1 MGVVNRAQAKRRR
14 SGGPDLISRLPDE
27 ILGSIISLLPTEQG
41 ARTQILSSRWRP
53 LWRSAP
59 LNLEPYGLASG
70 INEDVVSRI
79 LTEHRGGARRFKA
92 PPHILHGDPATLD
105 RWLRSPVLNDLQEL
119 RLYFPPFALPMRTI
133 PRSAMRFSSTLRIA
147 HFSCCQFTVDAAHRL
162 HFPNLQLL
170 SLLSVSISDD
180 CLHAVLAS
188 CPALDK
194 FQLVYCYYISPK
206 PLMPPSTLRFSST
219 LRVAR
224 FGHCQFPD
232 AAALKVHF
240 SNLQYLELRMVTVSE
255 RSLHAMLS
263 SCPAL
268 NNLILTANFGF
279 RKFMINSLK
288 LKRVEMCFGR
298 SDTEIELEELIV
310 VNAPC
315 LEILDQRGP
324 YVWMAILPADS
335 GASVLAPRVLGRRQR
350 NGPAAGGGAA
360 TIPRAV
366 APQPAAAARRPAGGA
381 APRRQRLL
389 GRRGS
394 AGASVLRIVALEGG
408 SGCSARPSGQQQRG
422 PAAGCRLHSA
432 HATTPLRLTPR
443 PHQTSHRV
451 TGCPLPAD
459 THRVRARAGNFTR
472 NPSRARA
479 KNEGAV
485 SAPKL
490 KILARL
496 NDNTSRLELGTTV
509 FEGRHALSVA
519 TTMCSVKVLALK
531 LHSLSLHMAINFMK
545 CFPCLEK
552 LYIKTRI
559 STENVELH
567 NSLDRNECLDFHLK
581 KLRIRHYSGKRSH
594 LAFARFFVLNAS
606 VLESL
611 VLIVDPEMEESDSW
625 IENQRRKLQLEKR
638 ASIGC
643 EIKFSSVGDSS
654 YHSDI
659 QDLSEPFE

>member
-1 MGVVNRAQAKRRR
+1 MGVVNRAQAKRMR

-70 INEDVVSRI
+70 INEDV
-79 LTEHRGGARRFKA
+79 A

-133 PRSAMRFSSTLRIA
+133 PQSAMRFSSTLSIA
-147 HFSCCQFTVDAAHRL
+147 HFSCCQFAVDAAHRL

-188 CPALDK
+188 CLALDK
-194 FQLVYCYYISPK
+194 FQLVYSYYISPK

-240 SNLQYLELRMVTVSE
+240 PNLQYLELRMVTVSE

-324 YVWMAILPADS
+324 YVANMHIS
-335 GASVLAPRVLGRRQR
+335 
-350 NGPAAGGGAA
+350 
-360 TIPRAV
+360 I
-366 APQPAAAARRPAGGA
+366 
-381 APRRQRLL
+381 
-389 GRRGS
+389 
-394 AGASVLRIVALEGG
+394 
-408 SGCSARPSGQQQRG
+408 
-422 PAAGCRLHSA
+422 
-432 HATTPLRLTPR
+432 
-443 PHQTSHRV
+443 
-451 TGCPLPAD
+451 
-459 THRVRARAGNFTR
+459 
-472 NPSRARA
+472 
-479 KNEGAV
+479 V

-509 FEGRHALSVA
+509 FEGRHAVRVA
-519 TTMCSVKVLALK
+519 TTMRSVKVLALK
-531 LHSLSLHMAINFMK
+531 LHNLSLHMTINFMK

-625 IENQRRKLQLEKR
+625 IEKQRRKLQLEKR

>member
-1 MGVVNRAQAKRRR
+1 MGVVNRAQAKRMR

-133 PRSAMRFSSTLRIA
+133 PQSAMRVSSTLRIA
-147 HFSCCQFTVDAAHRL
+147 HFSCCQFAVDAAHRL

-188 CPALDK
+188 CLALDK

-240 SNLQYLELRMVTVSE
+240 PNLQYLELRMVTVSE

-324 YVWMAILPADS
+324 YVANMHIS
-335 GASVLAPRVLGRRQR
+335 
-350 NGPAAGGGAA
+350 
-360 TIPRAV
+360 I
-366 APQPAAAARRPAGGA
+366 
-381 APRRQRLL
+381 
-389 GRRGS
+389 
-394 AGASVLRIVALEGG
+394 
-408 SGCSARPSGQQQRG
+408 
-422 PAAGCRLHSA
+422 
-432 HATTPLRLTPR
+432 
-443 PHQTSHRV
+443 
-451 TGCPLPAD
+451 
-459 THRVRARAGNFTR
+459 
-472 NPSRARA
+472 
-479 KNEGAV
+479 V

-509 FEGRHALSVA
+509 FEGRHAVRVA
-519 TTMCSVKVLALK
+519 TTMRSVKVLALK
-531 LHSLSLHMAINFMK
+531 LHNLSLHMTINFMK

-611 VLIVDPEMEESDSW
+611 VLIIDPEMEESDSW
-625 IENQRRKLQLEKR
+625 IEKQRRKLQLEKR

>member
-1 MGVVNRAQAKRRR
+1 MGVVTRAQAKRMR
-14 SGGPDLISRLPDE
+14 SGGPDLVSLLPDE
-27 ILGSIISLLPTEQG
+27 VLGSIITLLDTKEG

-59 LNLEPYGLASG
+59 LNLAPDGLLGS
-70 INEDVVSRI
+70 IDEDVVSRI
-79 LTEHRGGARRFKA
+79 LTEHRGVARRFKA
-92 PPHILHGDPATLD
+92 PPHILDGDPITLD
-105 RWLRSPVLNDLQEL
+105 RWLRSPALNNLQEL
-119 RLYFPPFALPMRTI
+119 RLYFPPFALPI
-133 PRSAMRFSSTLRIA
+133 PPIPHCAMRFSSTLRVA

-180 CLHAVLAS
+180 CLHTVLAG

-194 FQLVYCYYISPK
+194 FQLVYCYYIKPK
-206 PLMPPSTLRFSST
+206 PPMPPSTLRFSST
-219 LRVAR
+219 LCVAT

-232 AAALKVHF
+232 AAAIQIHF
-240 SNLQYLELRMVTVSE
+240 PNLQQLELRMVIISE
-255 RSLHAMLS
+255 SSLHAMLS

-268 NNLILTANFGF
+268 NSLMLMCNFGF

-288 LKRVEMCFGR
+288 LKRVEMFFGC

-315 LEILDQRGP
+315 LEILHQRAP
-324 YVWMAILPADS
+324 YE
-335 GASVLAPRVLGRRQR
+335 AS
-350 NGPAAGGGAA
+350 
-360 TIPRAV
+360 I
-366 APQPAAAARRPAGGA
+366 
-381 APRRQRLL
+381 
-389 GRRGS
+389 
-394 AGASVLRIVALEGG
+394 RI
-408 SGCSARPSGQQQRG
+408 SI
-422 PAAGCRLHSA
+422 
-432 HATTPLRLTPR
+432 
-443 PHQTSHRV
+443 
-451 TGCPLPAD
+451 
-459 THRVRARAGNFTR
+459 
-472 NPSRARA
+472 
-479 KNEGAV
+479 V

-496 NDNTSRLELGTTV
+496 NDNTSRLELGTTI
-509 FEGRHALSVA
+509 FEGPYAIRVA

-531 LHSLSLHMAINFMK
+531 LHYLSLHMTINFMK

-581 KLRIRHYSGKRSH
+581 KLRIRHYSGKGSH
-594 LAFARFFVLNAS
+594 LAFAKFFVLNAS

-611 VLIVDPEMEESDSW
+611 VLIVDPKMGGSDSW
-625 IENQRRKLQLEKR
+625 IENQRRQLQLEKR

-643 EIKFSSVGDSS
+643 EIKFSSDNDSS

-659 QDLSEPFE
+659 QEFSDPF

>member
-1 MGVVNRAQAKRRR
+1 MGVVNRAQAKRMR

-133 PRSAMRFSSTLRIA
+133 PQSAMRVSSTLRIA
-147 HFSCCQFTVDAAHRL
+147 HFSCCQFAVDAAHRL

-188 CPALDK
+188 CLALDK

-240 SNLQYLELRMVTVSE
+240 PNLQYLELRMVTVSE

-324 YVWMAILPADS
+324 YVANMHIS
-335 GASVLAPRVLGRRQR
+335 
-350 NGPAAGGGAA
+350 
-360 TIPRAV
+360 I
-366 APQPAAAARRPAGGA
+366 
-381 APRRQRLL
+381 
-389 GRRGS
+389 
-394 AGASVLRIVALEGG
+394 
-408 SGCSARPSGQQQRG
+408 
-422 PAAGCRLHSA
+422 
-432 HATTPLRLTPR
+432 
-443 PHQTSHRV
+443 
-451 TGCPLPAD
+451 
-459 THRVRARAGNFTR
+459 
-472 NPSRARA
+472 
-479 KNEGAV
+479 V

-509 FEGRHALSVA
+509 FEGRHAVRVA
-519 TTMCSVKVLALK
+519 TTMRSV
-531 LHSLSLHMAINFMK
+531 
-545 CFPCLEK
+545 
-552 LYIKTRI
+552 KTRI

-611 VLIVDPEMEESDSW
+611 VLIIDPEMEESDSW
-625 IENQRRKLQLEKR
+625 IEKQRRKLQLEKR